1 MPSSHARSETACAAR
16 PRAST
21 APNSSDREE
30 DGLTLALQAHVEA
43 VAVLAGLHDQR
54 PAARLGHALEHRVT
68 AVVLVGEVDP
78 GDAAVE
84 HPAGEHVDVD
94 VRRLAVADAAGLERE
109 DLPRALGVGR
119 GAAEAAEVRAE
130 PAVGVGLPGLDHAVG
145 DDLAVAVE
153 EPSEDADASRRA
165 V

>member
-94 VRRLAVADAAGLERE
+94 VGRLAVAEPPGLERE
-109 DLPRALGVGR
+109 DLPCALVAGRA
-119 GAAEAAEVRAE
+119 APEAAKVRPE
-130 PAVGVGLPGLDHAVG
+130 LPVRVGLPGLDHAVR
-145 DDLAVAVE
+145 DDLALAVE
-153 EPSEDADASRRA
+153 QPAVDAD
-165 V
+165 